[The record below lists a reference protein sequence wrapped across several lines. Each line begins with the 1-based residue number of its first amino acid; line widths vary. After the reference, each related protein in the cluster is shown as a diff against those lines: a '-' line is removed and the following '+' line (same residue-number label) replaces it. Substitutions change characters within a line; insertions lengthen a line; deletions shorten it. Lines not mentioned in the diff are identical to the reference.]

1 VKTVIFFL
9 SVLIVTSAFAG
20 TKQNEKVKKAIQ
32 NSIELLEKDNIQL
45 FLDSFIH
52 PLEATEK
59 KIIVDREF
67 VLKFKKEKKDQLLS
81 LFKSLENSTPLFSS
95 ETTVSYLFKKE
106 NKDKFLTFKLY
117 KNQWYLSNDMK

>member
-9 SVLIVTSAFAG
+9 SVLIVTSSSAG
-20 TKQNEKVKKAIQ
+20 TKQNKEVKKAIQ

-52 PLEATEK
+52 PLEATKE
-59 KIIVDREF
+59 KIIVDKKF
-67 VLKFKKEKKDQLLS
+67 VLKFKKEKKDQLLF

-106 NKDKFLTFKLY
+106 NKDKSLTFKLY
-117 KNQWYLSNDMK
+117 KNQWYLSNDME